1 MDPRWQSAALAPPR
15 AFVAPLGR
23 GVLRAQPEDFVVEED
38 LGFTA
43 SGTGQHVLLKVR
55 KRNANTQWV
64 ARELAKLCGCHPR
77 DVGYAGLKDR
87 RAVAVQW
94 LTVPKSRLSL
104 EAWGEVRHPEFDVL
118 EAHAHSRK
126 LPRGALAGNRF
137 IIRIRDVRVDDQ
149 ALSSRV
155 AEISR
160 HGVPNYFGPQ
170 RFGHNGS
177 NLSRIPDG
185 LKSLRAPERGFVL
198 SAARSVIFNAVLAER
213 VREGSWNH
221 LEAGDIA
228 NLDGRGSIFPV
239 DGVHPTADAQAAPGA
254 QPAADAHS
262 SDPTATIASTSADA
276 PARSVGR
283 TIAIDPNLTERA
295 ARLDLHPTGPLWGRG
310 IPATQHRIAD
320 LESRVSAGFQ
330 QACDLTAEAG
340 MDQER
345 RALRLAVR
353 DFTWTRE
360 ADSIVPAGDVP
371 PGDSLADRSVV
382 VSFRLT
388 RGSFAT
394 TVLRELFDS
403 DGAGEDESD

>member
-1 MDPRWQSAALAPPR
+1 MDPHWLSAAATPPR
-15 AFVAPLGR
+15 AFGAPLGQ
-23 GVLRAQPEDFVVEED
+23 GTLRAQPEDFVVEED

-87 RAVAVQW
+87 RAVAIQW
-94 LTVPKSRLSL
+94 LTVPKSKLPL
-104 EAWGEVRHPEFDVL
+104 EAWPQVHHPEFDVL

-137 IIRIRDVRVDDQ
+137 MIRIRDITVDDQ
-149 ALSSRV
+149 AFNSRV

-177 NLSRIPDG
+177 NLTRIADG
-185 LKSLRAPERGFVL
+185 LQTLRAPERGFVL
-198 SAARSVIFNAVLAER
+198 SAARSLIFNAVLAER
-213 VREGSWNH
+213 VRDGSWNR
-221 LEAGDIA
+221 LEPGDIA

-239 DGVHPTADAQAAPGA
+239 EGIAIAAPNEATGPVSGD
-254 QPAADAHS
+254 PAPSDSPDA
-262 SDPTATIASTSADA
+262 ASNA
-276 PARSVGR
+276 
-283 TIAIDPNLTERA
+283 AIDPTLVERA
-295 ARLDLHPTGPLWGRG
+295 AQLDLHPTGPMWGRG
-310 IPATQHRIAD
+310 APATQHRVAE
-320 LESRVSAGFQ
+320 LESRVAAQ
-330 QACDLTAEAG
+330 LQPACDLTTAAG

-353 DFTWTRE
+353 DFTWVRE
-360 ADSIVPAGDVP
+360 PDAI
-371 PGDSLADRSVV
+371 L

-394 TVLRELFDS
+394 TVLRELIDS
-403 DGAGEDESD
+403 DGADEGEND